1 MPAIHLVNFLYTVQ
15 MPGPLPSDL
24 KSLPF
29 RVQDMYQQLTDFM
42 SEYVYPSEAEL
53 SRHQASEDCW
63 TPHPLVEEIKV
74 EVSSFSD
81 ISYLGVKRHER
92 CSKKGKWNRFIPR
105 DNENKEVIVCN
116 ISLSIC
122 PHFYHVVRHS

>member
-1 MPAIHLVNFLYTVQ
+1 MPAIHLVNFLSTVQ

-24 KSLPF
+24 KSLPS

-42 SEYVYPSEAEL
+42 SEYVYPNEAEL

-74 EVSSFSD
+74 EVSSFK
-81 ISYLGVKRHER
+81 YHTWVL
-92 CSKKGKWNRFIPR
+92 KGT
-105 DNENKEVIVCN
+105 DD
-116 ISLSIC
+116 
-122 PHFYHVVRHS
+122 VVRGENGIDLFLVIMKTKR